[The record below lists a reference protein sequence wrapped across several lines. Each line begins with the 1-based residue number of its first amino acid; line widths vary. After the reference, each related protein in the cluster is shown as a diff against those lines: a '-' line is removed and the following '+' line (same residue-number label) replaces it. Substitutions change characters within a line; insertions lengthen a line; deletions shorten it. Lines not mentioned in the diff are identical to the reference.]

1 MTADCM
7 EPFQQ
12 TTDETIKLCVL
23 TGATSGI
30 GKAAALQLCKFNTQL
45 ILLSRNISKGS
56 ALVNKI
62 NSFYGPDKARFIQTD
77 ISNFAQVRSAA
88 NHIKDQHSGIAI
100 LINNAGARFNNF
112 QKNADGIELT
122 FATNHLGHFL
132 LTRMLL
138 NLLEASP
145 EGRIINISSSVH
157 CGYSAEFDKGF
168 SKDDYDR
175 KAAYGLSKL
184 ANLLFTYE
192 LARRLADTKITVNA
206 LHPGMVASSFA
217 KNNGLISWLKHVAYY
232 AMKRQLISPAR
243 AAEAITYLALSEE
256 VQGVTGKY
264 FSGKKEIRSSGASY
278 DQSAGSKLWE
288 ISLRLCGIDET
299 AH

>member
-12 TTDETIKLCVL
+12 TTDRNIKLCVL

-45 ILLSRNISKGS
+45 ILLSRNISKGN

-62 NSFYGPDKARFIQTD
+62 NNFYGPEKARFIQTD

-88 NHIKDQHSGIAI
+88 NNIKEQHSGIDI

-112 QKNADGIELT
+112 QENADGIELT

-145 EGRIINISSSVH
+145 EGRIINV
-157 CGYSAEFDKGF
+157 
-168 SKDDYDR
+168 
-175 KAAYGLSKL
+175 
-184 ANLLFTYE
+184 
-192 LARRLADTKITVNA
+192 RLKRIADTV
-206 LHPGMVASSFA
+206 
-217 KNNGLISWLKHVAYY
+217 LI
-232 AMKRQLISPAR
+232 LIIFSTKT
-243 AAEAITYLALSEE
+243 IM
-256 VQGVTGKY
+256 TGKRHMVDQNLQT
-264 FSGKKEIRSSGASY
+264 FSLPMNWSEDLPIQK
-278 DQSAGSKLWE
+278 
-288 ISLRLCGIDET
+288 
-299 AH
+299 